1 MNKVQANEI
10 NLTTNEALVLQQ
22 VYEDGSNDAAMLAV
36 QMGMPRRTAMN
47 VLADLRHKG
56 LMAIDQAYGD
66 AWVRLT
72 TRETAGTANLAGSS
86 GDSCLSITYRQ
97 PRSHIDYFNPRKV
110 LDLTLSCIA
119 LSPRSFF
126 IVFTS
131 SGCPATRY

>member
-1 MNKVQANEI
+1 MNKVQTNEI

-22 VYEDGSNDAAMLAV
+22 VYEDGGDDAV

-72 TRETAGTANLAGSS
+72 TRGKRLVQRIWPEAQAMA
-86 GDSCLSITYRQ
+86 
-97 PRSHIDYFNPRKV
+97 V
-110 LDLTLSCIA
+110 
-119 LSPRSFF
+119 
-126 IVFTS
+126 
-131 SGCPATRY
+131 